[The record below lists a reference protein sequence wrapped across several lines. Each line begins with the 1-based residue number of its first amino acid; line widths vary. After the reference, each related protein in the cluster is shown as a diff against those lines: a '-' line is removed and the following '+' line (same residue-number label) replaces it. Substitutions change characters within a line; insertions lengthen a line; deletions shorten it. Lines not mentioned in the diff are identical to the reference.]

1 MIRLCKE
8 NATGKHF
15 MAKIVPYE
23 AERKQSVLQEYEI
36 LKALHHER
44 IMALHEAYI
53 TPRYLVLI
61 CENCAGKEILYSIVD
76 RYRRPGDHRGQRLVR
91 GCLLT
96 PLVPRF
102 RYSED
107 DVVSFVL
114 QLLQGLEYLHG
125 RRIVH
130 LDIKP
135 DNIIVSGTNALKIID
150 FGSAQ
155 TYNPLVLRQLGR
167 RAGTLEYMCEW
178 GTGGA
183 VARGRGQGQNGGML
197 LPKDVP
203 VCLCSGGLGS
213 GEELCPWGRRE
224 AFGVLGV
231 SAVNLCNRW
240 GHWESLGAVGK
251 LGCPWRL
258 AGLCQGAA
266 VSGRAV
272 GGCTRGVLWL
282 LWVLGSSGC

>member
-15 MAKIVPYE
+15 IAKIVPYE

-76 RYRRPGDHRGQRLVR
+76 RSRRAGGRGGRWGLGSGV
-91 GCLLT
+91 GT
-96 PLVPRF
+96 PLTSPTRRF

-107 DVVSFVL
+107 DVVSYVL

-135 DNIIVSGTNALKIID
+135 DNVVVSGMNALKIID

-167 RAGTLEYMCEW
+167 RVGTLEYMCEW
-178 GTGGA
+178 GRGTGHRDGA
-183 VARGRGQGQNGGML
+183 Q
-197 LPKDVP
+197 
-203 VCLCSGGLGS
+203 
-213 GEELCPWGRRE
+213 
-224 AFGVLGV
+224 
-231 SAVNLCNRW
+231 
-240 GHWESLGAVGK
+240 
-251 LGCPWRL
+251 
-258 AGLCQGAA
+258 
-266 VSGRAV
+266 
-272 GGCTRGVLWL
+272 
-282 LWVLGSSGC
+282 

>member
-1 MIRLCKE
+1 MSSSGTGCSARGVVVPQHPMLGMLSATLCHRGRFGVIRLCKE

-76 RYRRPGDHRGQRLVR
+76 RYGQAQGHRRQLPARGR
-91 GCLLT
+91 
-96 PLVPRF
+96 PLMPLAPRF

-107 DVVSFVL
+107 DVVSYVL
-114 QLLQGLEYLHG
+114 QLLQGLEYLHS

-135 DNIIVSGTNALKIID
+135 DNIVISGVNALKIID

-167 RAGTLEYMCEW
+167 RVGTLEYMCEW
-178 GTGGA
+178 GTGGV
-183 VARGRGQGQNGGML
+183 VAWGRGQGQIWGTL
-197 LPKDVP
+197 VP
-203 VCLCSGGLGS
+203 
-213 GEELCPWGRRE
+213 ELCMR
-224 AFGVLGV
+224 A
-231 SAVNLCNRW
+231 C
-240 GHWESLGAVGK
+240 
-251 LGCPWRL
+251 
-258 AGLCQGAA
+258 
-266 VSGRAV
+266 AV
-272 GGCTRGVLWL
+272 GG
-282 LWVLGSSGC
+282 